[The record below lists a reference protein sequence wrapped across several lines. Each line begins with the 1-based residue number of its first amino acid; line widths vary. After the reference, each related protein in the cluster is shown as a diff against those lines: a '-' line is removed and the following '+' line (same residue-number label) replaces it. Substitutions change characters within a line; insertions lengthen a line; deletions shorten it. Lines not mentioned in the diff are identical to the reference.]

1 MIKRGQE
8 VVIKKALQKPIKDGL
23 LKVAIKLSMAKITLK
38 KKTGR
43 RKF

>member
-8 VVIKKALQKPIKDGL
+8 VVIKKALQKSIKDGL

-38 KKTGR
+38 KKT
-43 RKF
+43 